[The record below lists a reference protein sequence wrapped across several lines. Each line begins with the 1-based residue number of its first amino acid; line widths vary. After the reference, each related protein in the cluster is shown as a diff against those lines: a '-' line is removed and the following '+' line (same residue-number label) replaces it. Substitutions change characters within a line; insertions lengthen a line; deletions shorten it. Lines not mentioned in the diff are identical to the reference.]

1 MEQAVIGRFAVCA
14 LAAVLVGTAQG
25 EILSTRMLK
34 RLAEGDSNK
43 DGAVTRTE
51 FADYRRAQFP
61 RMDRDGDGYVTQ
73 RDIDRIKMFMPR
85 EIEPEKFISQ
95 FDADKDKRMSRE
107 ELANGPAP
115 LFDFADTD
123 RDGVVSAAEYKAAAA
138 KLKKAE
144 KK

>member
-1 MEQAVIGRFAVCA
+1 MVRSLAACA
-14 LAAVLVGTAQG
+14 LAIMLAAAAQA

-34 RLAEGDSNK
+34 RLAEADADK

-51 FADYRRAQFP
+51 FADYRRAQFSK
-61 RMDRDGDGYVTQ
+61 MDRDGDGYVTQ

-85 EIEPEKFISQ
+85 ELEPAKFISQ

-123 RDGVVSAAEYKAAAA
+123 KDGVVSAAEYKVAEAA
-138 KLKKAE
+138 LKAAE
-144 KK
+144 KN